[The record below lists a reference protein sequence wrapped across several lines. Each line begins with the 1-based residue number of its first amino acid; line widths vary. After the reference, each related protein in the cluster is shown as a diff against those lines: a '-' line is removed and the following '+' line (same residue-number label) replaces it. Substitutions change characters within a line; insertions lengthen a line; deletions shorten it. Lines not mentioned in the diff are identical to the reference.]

1 MPDPQPS
8 ARPEEDRTPTP
19 MTDQEIEAAY
29 VTDAPRLDGP
39 VTLAP
44 YDPRWPEAYAALAAR
59 IGERLAPLPH
69 RVDHAGSTSV
79 PGLPAKPVLD
89 LVLTV
94 PDPAE
99 EDAYV
104 PALAPLGLHLT
115 IREPDWYAHRLL
127 RGTPGHPAA
136 DAVNLHVFPEDCPE
150 TARMLRF
157 RDHLR
162 DSEADRELY
171 ARTKRELAARTW
183 RYTQQYADA
192 KSEVVAEILRRA
204 G

>member
-1 MPDPQPS
+1 MPDQQPPD
-8 ARPEEDRTPTP
+8 RPEDRIP
-19 MTDQEIEAAY
+19 MTDTEIEAAY
-29 VTDAPRLDGP
+29 VTAPPRLDGP

-59 IGERLAPLPH
+59 IGERLTPLPH
-69 RVDHAGSTSV
+69 RLDHAGSTSV

-94 PDPAE
+94 PDPAD

-104 PALAPLGLHLT
+104 PALAPLGLRLT

-127 RGTPGHPAA
+127 RGAAGHPAA
-136 DAVNLHVFPEDCPE
+136 DTVNLHVFPEDCPE
-150 TARMLRF
+150 TERMLRF

-162 DSEADRELY
+162 ADAADRDLY
-171 ARTKRELAARTW
+171 ARTKRELSARSWT
-183 RYTQQYADA
+183 YTQQYADA

>member
-1 MPDPQPS
+1 MPDQQRS
-8 ARPEEDRTPTP
+8 ARPADRTP

-29 VTDAPRLDGP
+29 VADAPRLDGP
-39 VTLAP
+39 VALAP
-44 YDPRWPEAYAALAAR
+44 YDPRWPEAYAREAAR
-59 IGERLAPLPH
+59 IGERLSGLAH
-69 RVDHAGSTSV
+69 RLDHAGSTSV

-94 PDPAE
+94 PDPADE
-99 EDAYV
+99 GAYV
-104 PALAPLGLHLT
+104 PALARIGLRLT
-115 IREPDWYAHRLL
+115 IREPGWYEHRLL
-127 RGTPGHPAA
+127 RGTSGHPAA

-162 DSEADRELY
+162 ASAADRDLY

-183 RYTQQYADA
+183 RYMQQYADA
-192 KSEVVAEILRRA
+192 KSAVVEEILRRA
-204 G
+204 E

>member
-1 MPDPQPS
+1 MPDQQPS
-8 ARPEEDRTPTP
+8 ARPKDRTT

-29 VTDAPRLDGP
+29 VTAAPRLDGP

-59 IGERLAPLPH
+59 IGERLAALAH

-94 PDPAE
+94 PHPAD

-104 PALAPLGLHLT
+104 PALAPLGLRLT
-115 IREPDWYAHRLL
+115 LREPDWYAHRLL

-136 DAVNLHVFPEDCPE
+136 DAVNLHVFPEGCPE

-162 DSEADRELY
+162 ASEADRELY